1 MEHIDKIKR
10 ATVALVLLKE
20 SEEGHPF
27 TIVGSGYCIH
37 ERGVVVTCSH
47 VLSMFMK
54 EPWEQ
59 SLARAKKGEYDQPE
73 GFHIDTLVPYVLFF
87 VNHSREELLGILV
100 RPSIAMAKMTH
111 DIGMLRLQPHRG
123 FPQGFPSVEI
133 AAYSAVREGAE
144 IGVCGFPLGNYLQK
158 QIGTVNSSFSKGIIS
173 SIIPSSGVVLDY
185 LQGFQLNVFATHG
198 SSGGPVFLYETGK
211 VLGAIES
218 DVVDREGKRIDGLV
232 KAAPIY
238 PLLENDSVERMLQ
251 AQPGQPAT
259 VKR

>member
-1 MEHIDKIKR
+1 MEHIDRIKR

-27 TIVGSGYCIH
+27 RIVGSGYCIH
-37 ERGVVVTCSH
+37 EKGVIVTCSH

-54 EPWEQ
+54 EPWQQ
-59 SLARAKKGEYDQPE
+59 SLARAKKGEYDEPE

-87 VNHSREELLGILV
+87 ANYSREELLGILV

-111 DIGMLRLQPHRG
+111 DIGMLRLQPHSG
-123 FPQGFPSVEI
+123 FQQGFPFVEI
-133 AAYSAVREGAE
+133 AAYADVREGAE
-144 IGVCGFPLGNYLQK
+144 IGVCGFPLGNHLQK

-198 SSGGPVFLYETGK
+198 SSGGPVFLYESGK
-211 VLGAIES
+211 VFGAIES
-218 DVVDREGKRIDGLV
+218 DVIDRDGKRVQGLV

-238 PLLENDSVERMLQ
+238 PLLENDGVERILQ
-251 AQPGQPAT
+251 AQPGQLPNIP
-259 VKR
+259 R